1 MLNVLGHFSSK
12 ELKPFD
18 LSRFESLG
26 DNCEFGFFLRQ
37 AGDERSSFFRWVSV
51 PDYSKM
57 VLFLRNGLSTPFN
70 LYHLLPLQ
78 DHMVQTSKYK
88 FGYHSEM
95 HSSISD
101 GKRIFCVDK
110 DRIRAVY
117 LHEVGKVKYLR
128 EKLLDTLKN
137 EDKIFVVKTPN
148 NSQKSEI
155 KSLAKEIGKYG
166 NCKLLRIMSTNKK
179 RKMSKVRK
187 VNKTLYYGYID
198 KFAHYNTS
206 NIVSFDCWMSTLK
219 EANRV
224 IK

>member
-1 MLNVLGHFSSK
+1 MLKVLGHFSNK
-12 ELKPFD
+12 EVKPFD

-37 AGDERSSFFRWVSV
+37 AGDERSSFFRWVYV

-57 VLFLRNGLSTPFN
+57 VLFFRSRLSNPFN

-95 HSSISD
+95 QSLISD
-101 GKRIFCVDK
+101 GKRSFYVDK
-110 DRIRAVY
+110 DRMKAVY
-117 LHEVGKVKYLR
+117 LHEQGKVKYLR
-128 EKLLDTLKN
+128 EKLLYTLKN

-148 NSQKSEI
+148 NSQGSEI
-155 KSLAKEIGKYG
+155 KSLAKEIGKLG
-166 NCKLLRIMSTNKK
+166 DCKLLRVMSTNKK
-179 RKMSKVRK
+179 RKISSVRK

-198 KFAHYNTS
+198 KFAHYDTS